1 MFLLMLAPFYALQ
14 SGNFWC
20 KVLIILYSQASICY
34 HGKRMSLKFCSIFF
48 YSWYNILCFIEILL
62 SLVGTTHKHCISLLG
77 AGIATG
83 IEDIFLLIQI
93 CQGFWMGCRGI
104 FLFFFLFSRFYFLLC
119 LFIYFLWVGMKE
131 GRGGHG
137 LVDVNLSGKGIN
149 KKKTILC
156 WFSFPHKWK
165 SLREKGNNKGEN
177 SPTKKSKMAIKW
189 HNTLKDKSGNF
200 KNNQKFRSSS
210 FGWRDRNWFF
220 WVKWLCYESLNIV
233 NSSFIGPT
241 KIQPL

>member
-1 MFLLMLAPFYALQ
+1 MLAPFYALQ

-104 FLFFFLFSRFYFLLC
+104 FLFFFFLMIRRPPRSTLFPYTT
-119 LFIYFLWVGMKE
+119 LF
-131 GRGGHG
+131 R
-137 LVDVNLSGKGIN
+137 S
-149 KKKTILC
+149 KKTLLC

-200 KNNQKFRSSS
+200 KNSQKFRSSS

-220 WVKWLCYESLNIV
+220 WVKWLCHESLNIV